1 MDKNLYFYFSK
12 ASTISSH
19 FSTLLTKGLFLN
31 CLKFFKFEINF
42 INIEIIPFLMEKRL
56 VGFLIS
62 FLVLSMPVAFAY
74 QEYSLTYDG
83 NGNLITGDGK
93 FRVYNDFNQLIEVY
107 SGNDTSGEVLEF
119 YLWHPTEDRILVK
132 KVFNG
137 SVYPEEIVANV
148 TVV

>member
-1 MDKNLYFYFSK
+1 MKNIKTTNNIKMKEGYEKITY
-12 ASTISSH
+12 
-19 FSTLLTKGLFLN
+19 LTK
-31 CLKFFKFEINF
+31 EIVLLEF
-42 INIEIIPFLMEKRL
+42 A
-56 VGFLIS
+56 LI
-62 FLVLSMPVAFAY
+62 LSMPVAFAY

-93 FRVYNDFNQLIEVY
+93 FRVYNEFNQLVEVY